1 MPECRDGV
9 GDRPPLG
16 GARDPGGVVWMVR
29 VEGKLRV
36 WDWAAGPP
44 STRLM
49 GPVRTP
55 ASSDL
60 SRHVPVATKSM
71 TTGGVLGLESG
82 LEHDLVRVLDRR
94 SDVVWLVEQPMRLRF
109 VRRRNGRAVRHVP
122 DLLSVHD
129 DRRVV
134 VWDARP
140 AGRQDDLFCLKA
152 QLTAEACAAVGWGYE
167 VFAGLSPVERANLLW
182 VDGARQEPAWA
193 AAASLVVWDFLT
205 SGDRTLGEV
214 LALDKG
220 AGHLVSTLW
229 HLIWRGAVHCD
240 LSTPI
245 TVGTPLRWCETA
257 AVR

>member
-1 MPECRDGV
+1 M
-9 GDRPPLG
+9 
-16 GARDPGGVVWMVR
+16 
-29 VEGKLRV
+29 
-36 WDWAAGPP
+36 
-44 STRLM
+44 
-49 GPVRTP
+49 
-55 ASSDL
+55 
-60 SRHVPVATKSM
+60 
-71 TTGGVLGLESG
+71 ESG

-109 VRRRNGRAVRHVP
+109 VRRRNCRAVRHVP

-140 AGRQDDLFCLKA
+140 SGRQDDLFCLKA

-193 AAASLVVWDFLT
+193 PAASLVLWDFLT

-245 TVGTPLRWCETA
+245 TVSTPLQWCETA